1 MNRTTLLDILL
12 VLGVLWFIQ
21 GRWPLIPALFWRDK
35 LKDFGRAC
43 RYKLRHDR
51 DILDE
56 ARIKALEDSAASIEK
71 AAADGIRG
79 AAAESIIKEH
89 NELLAGLFP
98 VTSRSRLAEGTET
111 LVVAFALAFA
121 VRSLV
126 AQPFVIPTGSMQPT
140 LNGVNVRPL
149 QEALPASWRGHLDT
163 LYYGKRYFEWVAQND
178 LKGQIELQK
187 NPLVVP
193 LNILSD
199 RLQISVDNGAQSFQ
213 FPGIPNDFGK
223 NFGRSKDFNAHFQ
236 ASQGDLIYRGWQES
250 GDRLF
255 VDRIS
260 YNFREPRRGEITI
273 FETAGLKTFDGRALE
288 GQFYVK
294 RLIGLPGETLR
305 INRDRRLEVKEV
317 GSTSFRLLDSEKDG
331 EALRKIATS
340 SPGYHGWSCID
351 PETGLGLTLNVIDR
365 STGSSKPENRSLHFM
380 RGRSGD
386 SIDLVWDGQAYR
398 DDASGAKAVLRPD
411 GRYEVSYHDMTLH
424 FRHSP
429 EEGWVF
435 VDLLRPDG
443 LHIAI
448 GPKDS
453 MEYTLPIDSY
463 FLMGDNT
470 DNSTDCRYFGSV
482 PRKNL
487 VGTALFVFWPFGEH
501 FGPCGKR

>member
-1 MNRTTLLDILL
+1 M
-12 VLGVLWFIQ
+12 
-21 GRWPLIPALFWRDK
+21 
-35 LKDFGRAC
+35 
-43 RYKLRHDR
+43 
-51 DILDE
+51 
-56 ARIKALEDSAASIEK
+56 
-71 AAADGIRG
+71 
-79 AAAESIIKEH
+79 
-89 NELLAGLFP
+89 
-98 VTSRSRLAEGTET
+98 TSRSRLAEGTET

-178 LKGQIELQK
+178 LNGQIELQK
-187 NPLVVP
+187 NPLMVP

-199 RLQISVDNGAQSFQ
+199 RLQISVDNGAQNFQ
-213 FPGIPNDFGK
+213 FPGIINDFGK
-223 NFGRSKDFNAHFQ
+223 NFGGREDGFNSHFQ
-236 ASQGDLIYRGWQES
+236 ARSGDVLFRGWQES

-273 FETAGLKTFDGRALE
+273 FETFGLKTFDGRALE

-294 RLIGLPGETLR
+294 RLIGMPGETLR
-305 INRDRRLEVKEV
+305 LNRDRRLEVKEA
-317 GSTSFRLLDSEKDG
+317 GSTSFRLLGSEKDG
-331 EALRKIATS
+331 EALRKIAS
-340 SPGYHGWSCID
+340 SSNGYHAWSCVD

-380 RGRSGD
+380 RSRKGD
-386 SIDLVWDGQAYR
+386 SLNLTWNGNEYHDKSSGTKATLLANGQ
-398 DDASGAKAVLRPD
+398 
-411 GRYEVSYHDMTLH
+411 YEVIHLDMTLH
-424 FRHSP
+424 FRNSP

-435 VDLLRPDG
+435 VDMLRTDG
-443 LHIAI
+443 LHIVR
-448 GPKDS
+448 GPNDS
-453 MEYTLPIDSY
+453 MEYTLPSSTY

-470 DNSTDCRYFGSV
+470 DNSTDCRYFGAV